1 MVTRLDTR
9 LTGLDCADCAMKL
22 ERGIGSL
29 SGVEY
34 ATVNFAAATL
44 EVGYDPDLLTQ
55 DDIVGRVQALG
66 YGVFTD
72 EDEAAQAATDAGRP
86 PARALPVGL
95 GGVIAAAALTAAGWA
110 AEVLLPAGTVVS
122 SWVPVALYLTAIG
135 VGGYP
140 IARRA
145 LAAASL
151 RTLDMN
157 VLMTTAVIGATL
169 IGQASEGATVVVL
182 FALGNALE
190 NRALERARRGLR
202 ELMSLAPATA
212 TIRRDGREVTVPL
225 GDVAIGD
232 LVLVRPGE
240 RVPADGVVRE
250 GSSAVEEAPI
260 TGEPLPVAKGA
271 GDAVWAGSLNGSG
284 FLGIEATTTAED
296 NTIAKITHLI
306 EEAQAR
312 RAPVEQTV
320 ERFSRY
326 YTPAV
331 MGLALLVAVVPP
343 LMGQPLLESI
353 RRALVMLVIACPCA
367 LVISTPVSI
376 VSAMSAASRGGVLV
390 KGGRYLEAMAHVKV
404 VALDKTGTVT
414 TGRPTVEEV
423 RPLGSVGEET
433 VLKLAATVERRAHH
447 PVARAIVAAADE
459 RGLADAGAVS
469 FESITGQG
477 AEAEVAGNEILVGSV
492 AYVSEHACDPGT
504 HRHAVAELEALGKT
518 VVVVASDS
526 QCLGLIVINDQ
537 VRHDA
542 ARAMADL
549 KVGGVRRVVML
560 TGDSRRTAAAV
571 AAALPVDDVLS
582 DLLPH
587 QKVMAVEILEREI
600 GRVAM
605 VGDGINDAPALAA
618 ATVGVAMGAA
628 GSDTAMETADVA
640 LLGDE
645 LDALPFALGL
655 ARATVGRIR
664 ENIALSVA
672 IKGVF
677 LVLAVLGWATM
688 WMAVFADMGTSL
700 IVTANGMRLL
710 LAKRKGAT

>member
-1 MVTRLDTR
+1 
-9 LTGLDCADCAMKL
+9 MKL
-22 ERGIGSL
+22 ERGIAAL
-29 SGVEY
+29 SGVEH
-34 ATVNFAAATL
+34 ASVNFAAATL
-44 EVGYDPDLLTQ
+44 EVDYEPDLLAEK
-55 DDIVGRVQALG
+55 DIVGRVEALG
-66 YGVFTD
+66 YGVSTD
-72 EDEAAQAATDAGRP
+72 EGEAARAAAASGRP
-86 PARALPVGL
+86 AARALPVGL
-95 GGVIAAAALTAAGWA
+95 GSVIAAAALTAAGW
-110 AEVLLPAGTVVS
+110 VTGMLLVPTTTVP
-122 SWVPVALYLTAIG
+122 SWTPLALYLAAI
-135 VGGYP
+135 VAGGYP

-145 LAAASL
+145 LAAVAL

-169 IGQASEGATVVVL
+169 IGQASEGAAVVVL

-190 NRALERARRGLR
+190 NRALQRARRGLR
-202 ELMSLAPATA
+202 ELMSLAPMTA
-212 TIRRDGREVTVPL
+212 TVKRDGQESVVPL
-225 GDVAIGD
+225 AAVAIGD

-240 RVPADGVVRE
+240 RVPTDGVVRE
-250 GSSAVEEAPI
+250 GASAVEEAPI
-260 TGEPLPVAKGA
+260 TGEPLPVAKES
-271 GDAVWAGSLNGSG
+271 GDTVWAGSLNGSG
-284 FLGIEATTTAED
+284 FLAIEATTAAKD

-331 MGLALLVAVVPP
+331 MGLALAIAIVPP
-343 LMGQPLLESI
+343 LMGEPLLESI

-390 KGGRYLEAMAHVKV
+390 KGGRYLEAMSHVKV

-414 TGRPTVEEV
+414 TGHPIVEEV
-423 RPLGSVGEET
+423 RPLGSASEET
-433 VLKLAATVERRAHH
+433 VLRLAATVERRAHH

-459 RGLADAGAVS
+459 RGLADAGAIS

-477 AEAEVAGNEILVGSV
+477 AEAEVGGNEVLVGSV
-492 AYVSEHACDPGT
+492 AYVSEHACDPGG

-526 QCLGLIVINDQ
+526 ECLGLIVIGDT
-537 VRHDA
+537 VRPGA

-549 KVGGVRRVVML
+549 KAGGVKRLVML
-560 TGDSRRTAAAV
+560 TGDSPRTATAV
-571 AAALPVDDVLS
+571 AAGLGLDDVLS
-582 DLLPH
+582 GLLPH
-587 QKVMAVEILEREI
+587 EKVMAVEDLER
-600 GRVAM
+600 RVGSVVM

-655 ARATVGRIR
+655 ARATVARIR
-664 ENIALSVA
+664 ENIALSIV

-677 LVLAVLGWATM
+677 LVLAGLGWATM

-710 LAKRKGAT
+710 MTNRKGA

>member
-1 MVTRLDTR
+1 
-9 LTGLDCADCAMKL
+9 
-22 ERGIGSL
+22 
-29 SGVEY
+29 
-34 ATVNFAAATL
+34 
-44 EVGYDPDLLTQ
+44 
-55 DDIVGRVQALG
+55 
-66 YGVFTD
+66 
-72 EDEAAQAATDAGRP
+72 
-86 PARALPVGL
+86 
-95 GGVIAAAALTAAGWA
+95 
-110 AEVLLPAGTVVS
+110 
-122 SWVPVALYLTAIG
+122 
-135 VGGYP
+135 
-140 IARRA
+140 
-145 LAAASL
+145 
-151 RTLDMN
+151 MN
-157 VLMTTAVIGATL
+157 VLMTTAVIGAVL

-202 ELMSLAPATA
+202 ELMSLAPPIATV
-212 TIRRDGREVTVPL
+212 RRDGRESTVPL
-225 GDVAIGD
+225 EDVAIGD

-240 RVPADGVVRE
+240 RVPTDGLVRE
-250 GSSAVEEAPI
+250 GGSAVEEGPI
-260 TGEPLPVAKGA
+260 TGEPMPVAKEP
-271 GDAVWAGSLNGSG
+271 GDSVWAGSLNGTG
-284 FLGIEATTTAED
+284 FLAIEATTAAKD

-331 MGLALLVAVVPP
+331 MGLALLLAVVPP
-343 LMGQPLLESI
+343 LMGEPLLESI

-390 KGGRYLEAMAHVKV
+390 KGGRFLEAMSRVKV

-414 TGRPTVEEV
+414 TGRPVVEEV
-423 RPLGSVGEET
+423 RPLGSASDET
-433 VLKLAATVERRAHH
+433 VLRLAATVERRAHH

-477 AEAEVAGNEILVGSV
+477 AEAEVAGKEVLVGSV
-492 AYVSEHACDPGT
+492 AYVSEHACDTGT

-526 QCLGLIVINDQ
+526 QCLGLIVISDA
-537 VRHDA
+537 VRPEA
-542 ARAMADL
+542 AQAMADL
-549 KVGGVRRVVML
+549 KAGGVKRLVML
-560 TGDSRRTAAAV
+560 TGDSARTANAV
-571 AAALPVDDVLS
+571 AAGLGLDDVLS
-582 DLLPH
+582 GLLPH
-587 QKVMAVEILEREI
+587 EKVMAVEDLERRV
-600 GRVAM
+600 GSVAM

-655 ARATVGRIR
+655 ARAAVARIR
-664 ENIALSVA
+664 ENIAFSIVV
-672 IKGVF
+672 KGVF
-677 LVLAVLGWATM
+677 LVLAALGWATM

-700 IVTANGMRLL
+700 LVTANGMRLL
-710 LAKRKGAT
+710 LSKRRGGNMTTSNVVADWTVSDRG